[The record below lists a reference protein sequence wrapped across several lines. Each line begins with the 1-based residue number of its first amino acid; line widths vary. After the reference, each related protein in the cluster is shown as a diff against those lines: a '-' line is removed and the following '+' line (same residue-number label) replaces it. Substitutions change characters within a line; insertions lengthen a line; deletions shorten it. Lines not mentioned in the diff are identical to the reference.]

1 MLLVDVEK
9 LMVDGAG
16 GCSLFL
22 SSCKTGSGVELEVD
36 DVSILDN
43 VSAAK
48 LAELSSSLKIKQ
60 KFIKIRQFFYS
71 TKLLKNVD

>member
-1 MLLVDVEK
+1 MLK
-9 LMVDGAG
+9 MMVDGAG
-16 GCSLFL
+16 DCSLFL

-48 LAELSSSLKIKQ
+48 LTELSSSLKKQ
-60 KFIKIRQFFYS
+60 KNIKIRYSLFYS
-71 TKLLKNVD
+71 TKLFKNVD